1 MSEELLNVKQ
11 VQEYLKVSERT
22 VFNLISRGDLKG
34 FKAGRSW
41 RFRISDVQDYEDKQ
55 RQRAE
60 KVATKRSQEPAE
72 PDAA

>member
-41 RFRISDVQDYEDKQ
+41 RFRMSDVQDYEN
-55 RQRAE
+55 RQRLRAE
-60 KVATKRSQEPAE
+60 EAIKRSQEIPE
-72 PDAA
+72 TEAA